1 MGMIEKDEKAK
12 YSDSEDEGIG
22 DKNIEMLSRNRLFFY
37 ILDGVD
43 VRDEYKIQTQQPHF

>member
-22 DKNIEMLSRNRLFFY
+22 DKKAEEKNIKMLSRNRIDFLLYF
-37 ILDGVD
+37 
-43 VRDEYKIQTQQPHF
+43 